1 MTNTP
6 PPSALGVHLR
16 VCETAAEEAGRS
28 GMKGEAEGRGTDGKT
43 WSDRREAEREP
54 ESGEKPEAL
63 INHCDLI
70 LILIPLSVCV

>member
-6 PPSALGVHLR
+6 PLSTLRVHLR

-43 WSDRREAEREP
+43 WSDRRERLNVSQRAEENLKR
-54 ESGEKPEAL
+54 L
-63 INHCDLI
+63 
-70 LILIPLSVCV
+70 